1 MKTLALLVLYAAAL
15 LHAHDYFLGT
25 DAQPKDGIPKGTVT
39 RLKLEPGKLL
49 RSLNNSVRVPVVA
62 SSDLLPVG
70 GIFVDLARCPRFPI
84 QRRRVG

>member
-1 MKTLALLVLYAAAL
+1 MKTLALLVLCAAAL
-15 LHAHDYFLGT
+15 LRAQDYSLGP
-25 DAQPKDGIPKGTVT
+25 DSQPKDGIPKGKVT

-49 RSLNNSVRVPVVA
+49 RSLNNSVRVPVVG
-62 SSDLLPVG
+62 SSDLPPVG